1 MKTYLNVLLRNNID
15 INIIFRTELI
25 FFSTLKNLI
34 TEFNFS
40 NNSFYVLKLSND
52 LIRHFVK
59 HHSLFSFPSFQLLL
73 YLKNNGFGN
82 KDEINDYFKT
92 SLSYNSL
99 Y

>member
-25 FFSTLKNLI
+25 FFTSLKNLI
-34 TEFNFS
+34 TESNFP
-40 NNSFYVLKLSND
+40 NNSFHILKLSND

-73 YLKNNGFGN
+73 YLRNNGFEN
-82 KDEINDYFKT
+82 KDEINDFFKT